1 MIKKSTQHTFTKSNN
16 TRISTSHSRCHVP
29 LLTCTGTH
37 TRKAECTLFNKNR
50 FWPPQLFRSVH
61 AHPHQIQLHLKF
73 QAIRGK
79 IKEEKNWSS
88 LTGKLLSLVS
98 PNNNNRGK
106 NKKKSKELH
115 YTLIIK
121 PAFLL
126 HGDKW
131 SKWRVNFGETFL
143 DVVEHFKNHPTR
155 SPVTEA
161 AIGLQRPVAH
171 ITGERKKR
179 KVCTCL
185 PFKPIKRKKER
196 KRKKKG
202 KKKERK
208 QEKSLKLAVCPF
220 SKPSLD
226 AHVSPRR
233 RDNTSRDA
241 ILLFL

>member
-106 NKKKSKELH
+106 NKKKAKNFITHWSSSRLFYYMETNEVSEEWILEKLSLTSPSISKT
-115 YTLIIK
+115 TL
-121 PAFLL
+121 
-126 HGDKW
+126 
-131 SKWRVNFGETFL
+131 
-143 DVVEHFKNHPTR
+143 
-155 SPVTEA
+155 
-161 AIGLQRPVAH
+161 
-171 ITGERKKR
+171 
-179 KVCTCL
+179 
-185 PFKPIKRKKER
+185 
-196 KRKKKG
+196 
-202 KKKERK
+202 
-208 QEKSLKLAVCPF
+208 QEVQ
-220 SKPSLD
+220 
-226 AHVSPRR
+226 SPRQPLVYKGLWH
-233 RDNTSRDA
+233 
-241 ILLFL
+241 I